1 MKNPSLITHARALRL
16 LLVMA
21 GLSLGGSLTTRAEEP
36 PPVMGLWQGE
46 WINPDKA
53 NDYLRINP
61 GLTAEVIGV
70 GDDQFR
76 VRFMAEPFKR
86 AEILFETVAPLR
98 DGAVRFEAKGWRG
111 EITADGIQ
119 GEALARGDQPVAFK
133 LTKYSPPSPTLGQA
147 PPEGAVV
154 LFDGSGLDAW
164 VSKDG
169 KPDWPILEDG
179 SMAVVQ
185 RKPGEKGNR
194 SIRTRQEFG
203 DVRLHIEFLIPYNP
217 KGSGQGRGNSGVFLQ
232 DTFEVQVLD
241 SFGSDGLWNE
251 CGALY
256 KVSPPRVN
264 ASLPP
269 GQWQTYD
276 IEFRT
281 ARFDEDG
288 RISSHPKITVLHNG
302 IPIHT
307 AFEMQERTAHTLDQR
322 RLAPPSTPGPILLQ
336 DHGNPVRFRNIWV
349 QPLEPDSPE

>member
-1 MKNPSLITHARALRL
+1 MVLCPSAAHHKKLGLIPL
-16 LLVMA
+16 LA
-21 GLSLGGSLTTRAEEP
+21 GLLTAGSMIAGAQEP
-36 PPVMGLWQGE
+36 PAVMGLWRGE

-61 GLTAEVIGV
+61 DLTAEVIGI
-70 GDDQFR
+70 GNDNFR
-76 VRFMAEPFKR
+76 VRFMSEPFKR
-86 AEILFETVAPLR
+86 AEVLFETMARLV
-98 DGAVRFEAKGWRG
+98 DGAIRFDAGGWRG
-111 EITADGIQ
+111 EITTDAFTGS
-119 GEALARGDQPVAFK
+119 ALIRGNKPVAFNLSK
-133 LTKYSPPSPTLGQA
+133 SVHPSPTLGLA

-154 LFDGSGLDAW
+154 LFDGSGLEAW
-164 VSKDG
+164 TSENGSAPV
-169 KPDWPILEDG
+169 WPIREDG
-179 SMAVVQ
+179 SIEVLQ
-185 RKPGEKGNR
+185 RKPGEKGR
-194 SIRTRQEFG
+194 SIRTRQNFG
-203 DVRLHIEFLIPYNP
+203 DVRLHIEFLVPYTPERN
-217 KGSGQGRGNSGVFLQ
+217 GQRRGNSGVFLQ
-232 DTFEVQVLD
+232 DTYEVQVLD
-241 SFGSDGLWNE
+241 SFGADGLWNE

-322 RLAPPSTPGPILLQ
+322 RLTPPATPGPILLQ